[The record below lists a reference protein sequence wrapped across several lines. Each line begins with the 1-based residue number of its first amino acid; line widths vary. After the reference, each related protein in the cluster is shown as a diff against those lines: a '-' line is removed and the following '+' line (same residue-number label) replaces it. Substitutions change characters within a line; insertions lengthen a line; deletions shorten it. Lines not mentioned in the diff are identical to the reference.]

1 MSQIQRDASGN
12 IAVHSTA
19 PSNFLANIKPIEI
32 DERFKFEIPMNDGP
46 TKLGG
51 MLGKAFGGVNEFL
64 NKKGS
69 FGPFKEMTMGDRFKK
84 LGQGFMKAA
93 ASRPK
98 YDSWRDYKQNNR
110 WGG

>member
-1 MSQIQRDASGN
+1 MSQIQYDSNGN
-12 IAVHSTA
+12 IAVQSTV
-19 PSNFLANIKPIEI
+19 PSNFLSSLKPIEV
-32 DERFKFEIPMNDGP
+32 DERFKFEIPENEGQ

-69 FGPFKEMTMGDRFKK
+69 LGPFKEMTMGDRFKK
-84 LGQGFMKAA
+84 IGEGFMKAS
-93 ASRPK
+93 ASKPQ
-98 YDSWRDYKQNNR
+98 YGSWKDYKQNNR